1 MARRRRT
8 DKVCASSPWLAAM
21 RTPRRRFLRRLLMV
35 PLVAIVGLAGVAA
48 WDVATYDR
56 AAWQA
61 DFTRL
66 KRDMAQGYA
75 NLDWIA
81 SQRGLDLARLDSETT
96 AAIDGAHSRL
106 RALLAIRGF
115 VAAFRDPHLRLEWGD
130 RPIRA
135 ETAVDAAGDV
145 SDVTAASAAVAVAEV
160 DPPAGKDCAEAGYS
174 EDDHAFS
181 FPFERLPGWRTLD
194 GGDFPTGLAG
204 DTGDTG
210 VIRIAQF
217 GEERYAAACTR
228 AFTAGIGQR
237 ALQLKVRGVQQDA
250 LREAL
255 ARLRA
260 AGAKRVLVDVTGN
273 GGGSEWVAEV
283 TALFTDRL
291 LERAEA
297 RVVAPTCD
305 RAAVWRGVA
314 PCPVLEADAGRARL
328 QGTGAWTGPVLVL
341 ADRHTASASEDLV
354 AWLQQNRVARVIGA
368 RTMGAG
374 CGYMDGGGRTQFR
387 ASRFDVRMPNCA
399 RFLDDG
405 TDEIE
410 GIAPDLAIPMD
421 SDDPQALADALAA
434 ALAKA

>member
-1 MARRRRT
+1 MRTRRR
-8 DKVCASSPWLAAM
+8 PI
-21 RTPRRRFLRRLLMV
+21 LRRLLLL
-35 PLVAIVGLAGVAA
+35 PLIAIVGLAGVSA
-48 WDVATYDR
+48 WDVATYDG

-61 DFTRL
+61 DYTRL

-81 SQRGLDLARLDSETT
+81 SQRGLDLARLDRETT

-115 VAAFRDPHLRLEWGD
+115 VAAFRDPHLRLEWGE

-135 ETAVDAAGDV
+135 EAAVAGDV
-145 SDVTAASAAVAVAEV
+145 SNVAAASAAVAAAEL
-160 DPPAGKDCAEAGYS
+160 DPPAGEDCAEAGYS
-174 EDDHAFS
+174 EDDHAFA
-181 FPFERLPGWRTLD
+181 FPFERLPGWRALD
-194 GGDFPTGLAG
+194 GGDFPTGLA
-204 DTGDTG
+204 GDTG

-217 GEERYAAACTR
+217 GEERYAAACER

-237 ALQLKVRGVQQDA
+237 ALQLKVRAVQQDA

-255 ARLRA
+255 ARLRT

-305 RAAVWRGVA
+305 RAAVWRGPA
-314 PCPVLEADAGRARL
+314 PCPVLESDAGRARL

-405 TDEIE
+405 TNEIE
-410 GIAPDLAIPMD
+410 GIAPDIAIPME

>member
-1 MARRRRT
+1 MRTRRRR
-8 DKVCASSPWLAAM
+8 L
-21 RTPRRRFLRRLLMV
+21 LRRLLVV
-35 PLVAIVGLAGVAA
+35 PLVAIAGLAAVAA

-61 DFTRL
+61 DYARL
-66 KRDMAQGYA
+66 KQDMAQGYA

-81 SQRGLDLARLDSETT
+81 SRRGLDLARLDRDTT
-96 AAIDGAHSRL
+96 AAIDGAHSRV
-106 RALLAIRGF
+106 RAILAIRDF
-115 VAAFRDPHLRLEWGD
+115 VAAFRDPHLRLEWGE
-130 RPIRA
+130 RPLRA
-135 ETAVDAAGDV
+135 EAAPGV
-145 SDVTAASAAVAVAEV
+145 AGEASDVAAAAPAAVAEV
-160 DPPAGKDCAEAGYS
+160 DPPAGEDCAAAGYS
-174 EDDHAFS
+174 EDDHAFA
-181 FPFERLPGWRTLD
+181 FPFERLPGWRALD
-194 GGDFPTGLAG
+194 AGDFPTGIV
-204 DTGDTG
+204 GDTG

-217 GEERYAAACTR
+217 GEERYAAACAR

-237 ALQLKVRGVQQDA
+237 ALQLKVRALQQDA
-250 LREAL
+250 LRDAL
-255 ARLRA
+255 TRLKG
-260 AGAKRVLVDVTGN
+260 AGASRVLVDVTGN
-273 GGGSEWVAEV
+273 GGGSEWVTEV

-297 RVVAPTCD
+297 RGVAPTCD
-305 RAAVWRGVA
+305 RAAVWQGAA
-314 PCPVLEADAGRARL
+314 PCPVLAADAGRARL
-328 QGTGAWTGPVLVL
+328 QGTGAWTSPVLVL

-405 TDEIE
+405 TNEIE
-410 GIAPDLAIPMD
+410 GIAPDIAIPME